1 MNLLL
6 LPLSMLAFLAVMA
19 PSQWGAA
26 AERPTN
32 SVVTIEGM
40 HCPACAK
47 AVAVKLKRVPDV
59 ADAAID
65 VKSGLATVSPVK
77 GKEPSARSLWE
88 AVEAGGYRPTRIEG
102 PSGTFTSKPTR

>member
-6 LPLSMLAFLAVMA
+6 LPLSILAFLAVMT
-19 PSQWGAA
+19 PSEWVVA
-26 AERPTN
+26 AERPTS

-47 AVAVKLKRVPDV
+47 AVAIKLKRVPDV
-59 ADAAID
+59 ADAAVD
-65 VKSGLATVSPVK
+65 VKSGKATVSPVK
-77 GKEPSARSLWE
+77 GREPSALSLWE